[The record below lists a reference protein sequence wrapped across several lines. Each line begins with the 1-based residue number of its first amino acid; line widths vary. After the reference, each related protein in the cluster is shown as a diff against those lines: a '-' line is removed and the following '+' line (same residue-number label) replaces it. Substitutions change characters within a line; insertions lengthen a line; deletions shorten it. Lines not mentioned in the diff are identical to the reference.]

1 MTGGRAGNAMQ
12 ADFATGK
19 EKTGRGLRW
28 VAETIVG
35 LVYPPRCPIC
45 DRVTVPECVPCRR
58 CADAVRLAEEPV
70 CKRCG
75 KPLDGER
82 AEFCLDCG
90 KRRHAYCQGKVV
102 FVYQGNIR
110 QSMYRFKYANRREYA
125 AYYAREAAALYQD
138 WVFKNQIEVIVPV
151 PMYRWKKRRRG
162 YNQAETFARALG
174 GELGLPVDAGLVRR
188 VRNTVPQKELNGGQR
203 AANLKNAFQLAAD
216 IVKYKKILLVDD
228 IYTTGTTIDTVSEVL
243 LKGGAE
249 RIYYICVSIGAG
261 F

>member
-1 MTGGRAGNAMQ
+1 MKKRELLQNL
-12 ADFATGK
+12 FF
-19 EKTGRGLRW
+19 
-28 VAETIVG
+28 
-35 LVYPPRCPIC
+35 PPRCPVCDQVLWAGEKIC
-45 DRVTVPECVPCRR
+45 GPCGTKIQHIT
-58 CADAVRLAEEPV
+58 EPC
-70 CKRCG
+70 CKKCG
-75 KPLDGER
+75 KPLEDER
-82 AEFCLDCG
+82 REYCPDCAH
-90 KRRHAYCQGKVV
+90 KKHFYTQGKAV
-102 FVYQGNIR
+102 FVYQGGIR
-110 QSMYRFKYANRREYA
+110 ESMYRFKYANRREYA

-174 GELGLPVDAGLVRR
+174 RELGLPVDAGLVRR

>member
-1 MTGGRAGNAMQ
+1 MQAMRQAAGWRAG
-12 ADFATGK
+12 GILS
-19 EKTGRGLRW
+19 GLRK
-28 VAETIVG
+28 AQA
-35 LVYPPRCPIC
+35 
-45 DRVTVPECVPCRR
+45 CV
-58 CADAVRLAEEPV
+58 
-70 CKRCG
+70 
-75 KPLDGER
+75 
-82 AEFCLDCG
+82 
-90 KRRHAYCQGKVV
+90 
-102 FVYQGNIR
+102 

-174 GELGLPVDAGLVRR
+174 RELGLPVDAGLVRR

>member
-1 MTGGRAGNAMQ
+1 MLY
-12 ADFATGK
+12 
-19 EKTGRGLRW
+19 GL
-28 VAETIVG
+28 
-35 LVYPPRCPIC
+35 PRN
-45 DRVTVPECVPCRR
+45 R
-58 CADAVRLAEEPV
+58 CASDAASRWMASGRNSVWTAESAGM
-70 CKRCG
+70 RTARG
-75 KPLDGER
+75 KP
-82 AEFCLDCG
+82 CLCIREISG
-90 KRRHAYCQGKVV
+90 SPCTGLNMQTGANMRRIMRG
-102 FVYQGNIR
+102 
-110 QSMYRFKYANRREYA
+110 
-125 AYYAREAAALYQD
+125 EAAALYQD

-174 GELGLPVDAGLVRR
+174 RELGLPVDAGLVRR

>member
-1 MTGGRAGNAMQ
+1 M
-12 ADFATGK
+12 
-19 EKTGRGLRW
+19 
-28 VAETIVG
+28 
-35 LVYPPRCPIC
+35 
-45 DRVTVPECVPCRR
+45 
-58 CADAVRLAEEPV
+58 
-70 CKRCG
+70 
-75 KPLDGER
+75 
-82 AEFCLDCG
+82 DCG
-90 KRRHAYCQGKVV
+90 KRRHAYCQGKAV

-174 GELGLPVDAGLVRR
+174 RELGLPVDAGLVRR

>member
-1 MTGGRAGNAMQ
+1 MQ

-28 VAETIVG
+28 GTETIVG
-35 LVYPPRCPIC
+35 LIYPPRCPIC

-70 CKRCG
+70 CKRG
-75 KPLDGER
+75 
-82 AEFCLDCG
+82 G
-90 KRRHAYCQGKVV
+90 KRWMASGRILSGLRKAQAGVLPGESRVCVSGK
-102 FVYQGNIR
+102 YPG

-174 GELGLPVDAGLVRR
+174 RELGLPWTPGLCAVCGTRCRR
-188 VRNTVPQKELNGGQR
+188 R
-203 AANLKNAFQLAAD
+203 
-216 IVKYKKILLVDD
+216 
-228 IYTTGTTIDTVSEVL
+228 S
-243 LKGGAE
+243 
-249 RIYYICVSIGAG
+249 
-261 F
+261 

>member
-1 MTGGRAGNAMQ
+1 MQ
-12 ADFATGK
+12 ADLATGK
-19 EKTGRGLRW
+19 EKTGRGLRR
-28 VAETIVG
+28 VAETIAD

-58 CADAVRLAEEPV
+58 CAEAVRLAVEPV

-75 KPLDGER
+75 KPLDDER
-82 AEFCLDCG
+82 TEFCLDCG
-90 KRRHAYCQGKVV
+90 KRRHAYCQGKAV

-174 GELGLPVDAGLVRR
+174 RELGIPVDAGLVRR

-228 IYTTGTTIDTVSEVL
+228 IYTTGTTLDEIAALLKSHGVSEV
-243 LKGGAE
+243 
-249 RIYYICVSIGAG
+249 YCVTLACGAG
-261 F
+261 L

>member
-28 VAETIVG
+28 GTETIVG
-35 LVYPPRCPIC
+35 LIYPPRCPIC

-90 KRRHAYCQGKVV
+90 KRRHAYCQG
-102 FVYQGNIR
+102 
-110 QSMYRFKYANRREYA
+110 
-125 AYYAREAAALYQD
+125 
-138 WVFKNQIEVIVPV
+138 
-151 PMYRWKKRRRG
+151 
-162 YNQAETFARALG
+162 
-174 GELGLPVDAGLVRR
+174 
-188 VRNTVPQKELNGGQR
+188 
-203 AANLKNAFQLAAD
+203 
-216 IVKYKKILLVDD
+216 
-228 IYTTGTTIDTVSEVL
+228 
-243 LKGGAE
+243 
-249 RIYYICVSIGAG
+249 
-261 F
+261 

>member
-1 MTGGRAGNAMQ
+1 MQCRLILQQEKKKRDADCGGWR
-12 ADFATGK
+12 
-19 EKTGRGLRW
+19 RRS
-28 VAETIVG
+28 
-35 LVYPPRCPIC
+35 LVSSIRRDVRIC

-90 KRRHAYCQGKVV
+90 NRRHAYCQGKAV

-151 PMYRWKKRRRG
+151 PMYRWE
-162 YNQAETFARALG
+162 AAARIQSG
-174 GELGLPVDAGLVRR
+174 RDIRAGAW
-188 VRNTVPQKELNGGQR
+188 Q
-203 AANLKNAFQLAAD
+203 
-216 IVKYKKILLVDD
+216 
-228 IYTTGTTIDTVSEVL
+228 
-243 LKGGAE
+243 
-249 RIYYICVSIGAG
+249 GAG
-261 F
+261 ASRGRRACAPCAEHGAAEGVKWRTKSGKFKKCFSISSRYSKI